1 MDGRIFHLKAQI
13 AHNLSYKWTVEK
25 MAATIELSVPHFQ
38 KLFKANV
45 GIPPMTFVHDLRL
58 ERARE
63 LFETTFHQV
72 KQIGNQTGLTN
83 DSHLTRDF
91 KKKYGIA
98 PIEYRKSHWERI
110 QSEKATDTE
119 NRISLENV
127 FVVPE
132 IMVE

>member
-1 MDGRIFHLKAQI
+1 VDGRIFHLKAQI

-63 LFETTFHQV
+63 LLETTFHQV
-72 KQIGNQTGLTN
+72 KQIGNQTALRMIAI
-83 DSHLTRDF
+83 LL
-91 KKKYGIA
+91 GILRRNMA
-98 PIEYRKSHWERI
+98 SR
-110 QSEKATDTE
+110 QSNTE
-119 NRISLENV
+119 NRIGKEFRVKRQRTQRIESA
-127 FVVPE
+127 
-132 IMVE
+132 